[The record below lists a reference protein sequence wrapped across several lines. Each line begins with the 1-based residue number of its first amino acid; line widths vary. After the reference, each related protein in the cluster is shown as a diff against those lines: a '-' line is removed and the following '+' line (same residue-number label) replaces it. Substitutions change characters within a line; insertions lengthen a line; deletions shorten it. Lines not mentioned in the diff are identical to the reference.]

1 MSIHTIVFAA
11 SGGSAGYGAADL
23 ACRLA
28 RRFEAHVEGFH
39 VRADPRQAALAFGDG
54 FGSPVVG
61 DLIERTAQEVAEAAA
76 RAKQQFDQA
85 IAAHNLPLRTEPPVV
100 KPGAPAAFEATAA
113 WREETGYAGD
123 LVARRARLFDLVVLG
138 RSERVVDQPHTDV
151 LEDTVLNCGRPVL
164 IAPAE
169 PPREIGATIAIAWN
183 ASAEAAR
190 AVAGALPFLRRA
202 KAVRVLTAGA
212 TETADGTALV
222 QALAWRGI
230 ASTVRH
236 RAPPPGAAV
245 GPELLAAARD
255 EGADMLVMGGY
266 GKAPWREMLL
276 GGATRQVVGSSLLPT
291 LIAH

>member
-1 MSIHTIVFAA
+1 MSIQTIIFAA
-11 SGGSAGYGAADL
+11 SGGSAGHGAADL

-76 RAKQQFDQA
+76 RAKQQFDEA
-85 IAAHNLPLRTEPPVV
+85 IAAHNLPLRAEPPTV
-100 KPGAPAAFEATAA
+100 KPGEPMARQATAA
-113 WREETGYAGD
+113 WREETGIAGD

-151 LEDTVLNCGRPVL
+151 LEDTVLSCGRPVL
-164 IAPAE
+164 LAPAE
-169 PPREIGATIAIAWN
+169 PPKELGATVAIAWN

-190 AVAGALPFLRRA
+190 AVAGALPFLRHA

-212 TETADGTALV
+212 TDTADGAALV
-222 QALAWRGI
+222 QSLAWRGI
-230 ASTVRH
+230 AATARH
-236 RAPPPGAAV
+236 RASLPGVAV
-245 GPELLAAARD
+245 GQQLLAAAR
-255 EGADMLVMGGY
+255 EESADLLVMGGY

-276 GGATRQVVGSSLLPT
+276 GGATRQVVGTSLLPI

>member
-1 MSIHTIVFAA
+1 MGIHTIIFAA
-11 SGGSAGYGAADL
+11 SGGSAGHGAADL
-23 ACRLA
+23 ACGLA

-61 DLIERTAQEVAEAAA
+61 DLIERTAEEVAEAAA
-76 RAKQQFDQA
+76 RAKQQFDAA
-85 IAAHNLPLRTEPPVV
+85 IAAQNLPLRAEPPVV
-100 KPGAPAAFEATAA
+100 KPGEPMSFEATAA

-164 IAPAE
+164 LAPAE
-169 PPREIGATIAIAWN
+169 PPKEVGSVIAIAWN
-183 ASAEAAR
+183 GSAESAR
-190 AVAGALPFLRRA
+190 AVSGALPFLKRA

-212 TETADGTALV
+212 TDTADGVALV
-222 QALAWRGI
+222 QSLAWRGI
-230 ASTVRH
+230 AATALH
-236 RAPPPGAAV
+236 RAPLPGVAV
-245 GPELLAAARD
+245 GQQLLAAAR
-255 EGADMLVMGGY
+255 EESADLLVMGGY

-276 GGATRQVVGSSLLPT
+276 GGATRQVVGTSLLPI

>member
-1 MSIHTIVFAA
+1 MGIHTIIFAA
-11 SGGSAGYGAADL
+11 SGGSAGHGAADL

-61 DLIERTAQEVAEAAA
+61 DLIERTTQEVAEAAA
-76 RAKQQFDQA
+76 RAKEQFDKA
-85 IAAHNLPLRTEPPVV
+85 IAAHNLPLRMEPPVV
-100 KPGAPAAFEATAA
+100 KPGEAVTFAATAA

-151 LEDTVLNCGRPVL
+151 LEDTLLNCGRPVL
-164 IAPAE
+164 LAPAE
-169 PPREIGATIAIAWN
+169 PPKEIGTTVAIAWN
-183 ASAEAAR
+183 RSAESA
-190 AVAGALPFLRRA
+190 
-202 KAVRVLTAGA
+202 RVLTAGA
-212 TETADGTALV
+212 TDTADGVALV
-222 QALAWRGI
+222 QSLAWRGI
-230 ASTVRH
+230 AATALH
-236 RAPPPGAAV
+236 RAPLPGVAV
-245 GPELLAAARD
+245 GQQLLAAAR
-255 EGADMLVMGGY
+255 EENADMLVMGGY

-276 GGATRQVVGSSLLPT
+276 GGATRQVVGTSLLPI

>member
-1 MSIHTIVFAA
+1 MFHTIIFAA
-11 SGGSAGYGAADL
+11 SGGSAGHGASDL

-28 RRFEAHVEGFH
+28 RRFDAHVEGFH

-85 IAAHNLPLRTEPPVV
+85 IAAHGLPLRAEPPAL
-100 KPGAPAAFEATAA
+100 KPGDTFAFEASAA

-123 LVARRARLFDLVVLG
+123 LVPRRARLFDLVVLG
-138 RSERVVDQPHTDV
+138 RSERVVDQPHSDV
-151 LEDTVLNCGRPVL
+151 LEDTLMSCGRPVL
-164 IAPAE
+164 LAPAE
-169 PPREIGATIAIAWN
+169 PPKELGATVAIAWN
-183 ASAEAAR
+183 ASAESAR
-190 AVAGALPFLRRA
+190 AVAGALPFLRNA

-212 TETADGTALV
+212 TETSDGAALV

-230 ASTVRH
+230 AATARH
-236 RAPPPGAAV
+236 RAPLPGVAV
-245 GPELLAAARD
+245 GQQLLAAAR
-255 EGADMLVMGGY
+255 EENADLLVMGGY

-276 GGATRQVVGSSLLPT
+276 GGATRQVIGTSLLPI

>member
-1 MSIHTIVFAA
+1 MSIHTILYAA
-11 SGGSAGYGAADL
+11 SGGSAGQGAAEL
-23 ACRLA
+23 ACGLA

-61 DLIERTAQEVAEAAA
+61 DLMERAAQEVADAAA
-76 RAKQQFDQA
+76 RAKQHFDKA
-85 IAAHNLPLRTEPPVV
+85 VATHNLPLRAEPSILR
-100 KPGAPAAFEATAA
+100 PGEILAPEATAA
-113 WREETGYAGD
+113 WREETGLAGD
-123 LVARRARLFDLVVLG
+123 LVPRRGRLFDLVVLG

-151 LEDTVLNCGRPVL
+151 LEDTLIHCGRPVL
-164 IAPAE
+164 LAPAE
-169 PPREIGATIAIAWN
+169 PPKEIGVAVAIAWN

-190 AVAGALPFLRRA
+190 AVAGALPFLRHA

-212 TETADGTALV
+212 TGDSEGSALV

-230 ASTVRH
+230 AATARH
-236 RAPPPGAAV
+236 PVPLPGVAI
-245 GPELLAAARD
+245 GQQLLAAAR
-255 EGADMLVMGGY
+255 EENADLLVMGGY

-276 GGATRQVVGSSLLPT
+276 GGATRHVVGSSLLPI